1 MTEKRPNPARDG
13 FRRAMEET
21 DWSRGFFGDGVSLAL
36 HAAKSGDMESLA
48 KMLEDGAALDPAERK
63 FAADALRGVARVSRR
78 KLDQRIKELK
88 ISILVSQYMRAG
100 MSKEAAK
107 RAIINDP
114 TLPEMWNVTS
124 EETIETY
131 LRNFREG
138 K

>member
-78 KLDQRIKELK
+78 KALLHKSREDQGSPIPGQTYPMA
-88 ISILVSQYMRAG
+88 SVTG
-100 MSKEAAK
+100 MPSAVKPFMTAT
-107 RAIINDP
+107 R
-114 TLPEMWNVTS
+114 TWNSAT
-124 EETIETY
+124 
-131 LRNFREG
+131 
-138 K
+138 